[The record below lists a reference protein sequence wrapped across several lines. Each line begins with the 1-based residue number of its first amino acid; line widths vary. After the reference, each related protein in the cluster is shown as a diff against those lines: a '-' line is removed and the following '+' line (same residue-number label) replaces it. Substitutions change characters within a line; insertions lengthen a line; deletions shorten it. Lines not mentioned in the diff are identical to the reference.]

1 MFFSLFRLL
10 KYAALT
16 NKDLKTKNKN
26 LITVL
31 LSYLIKLIVLYYHL
45 IQGFSTL
52 ALLKFGAR

>member
-1 MFFSLFRLL
+1 MFFSLFHLL

-16 NKDLKTKNKN
+16 NKDLKKKNQK

-31 LSYLIKLIVLYYHL
+31 LSYLVKLIVLYYHL

-52 ALLKFGAR
+52 ALLKFWTR

>member
-1 MFFSLFRLL
+1 MFFSLFHLL

-16 NKDLKTKNKN
+16 NKDLKKKKN

-52 ALLKFGAR
+52 ALLKFWI